1 MRSPCSTTAAG
12 SRTARRRRS
21 RKMPASSKPI
31 SAVPW
36 RASMLKLEGVVA
48 AYDDV
53 VCLRGVSLEVRAGEV
68 VTLIG
73 DNGAGKST
81 TLKAVSGLIA
91 PREGTIEFEG
101 RAIAG
106 RSPDAIVALGLVQ
119 VPEGR
124 RVFPELSVEDNLRVG
139 AYLVDT
145 RAEVRASLHEVY
157 RRFPRLEERRG
168 QFAGTLSGGEQQML
182 AFGRAMMARPKL
194 LMLDEPSLG
203 LAPLMVAEV
212 MRSIRVFRDSG
223 VTVFL
228 VEQNANL
235 ALRLADRA
243 YVMETGRITMS
254 GSGAQLLADERVRAS
269 YLGAKTTSA
278 GERACG

>member
-1 MRSPCSTTAAG
+1 
-12 SRTARRRRS
+12 
-21 RKMPASSKPI
+21 
-31 SAVPW
+31 V
-36 RASMLKLEGVVA
+36 LKLDGVVA

-53 VCLRGVSLEVRAGEV
+53 ICLHGVSLEVRRGEI

-73 DNGAGKST
+73 ANGAGKST
-81 TLKAVSGLIA
+81 TLKTISGLLA
-91 PREGTIEFEG
+91 PRAGTIEFDG
-101 RAIAG
+101 QTIAG

-124 RVFPELSVEDNLRVG
+124 RVFPELTVEENLRVG
-139 AYLVDT
+139 AYLVDRRT
-145 RAEVRASLHEVY
+145 KVRGTLSDVY
-157 RRFPRLEERRG
+157 ARFPRLAERRK

-182 AFGRAMMARPKL
+182 AFGRAMMAQPKL

-203 LAPLMVAEV
+203 LAPLMVDEV
-212 MRSIRVFRDSG
+212 MRSIRVFRESG

-243 YVMETGRITMS
+243 YVMETGKITMT

-269 YLGAKTTSA
+269 YLGAKAPSH
-278 GERACG
+278 GRAAQTK

>member
-1 MRSPCSTTAAG
+1 
-12 SRTARRRRS
+12 
-21 RKMPASSKPI
+21 
-31 SAVPW
+31 V
-36 RASMLKLEGVVA
+36 LKLDGVVA

-53 VCLRGVSLEVRAGEV
+53 TCLHGVSLDVRRGEI

-73 DNGAGKST
+73 ANGAGKST
-81 TLKAVSGLIA
+81 TLKTISGLLA
-91 PREGTIEFEG
+91 PRAGSIEFDG
-101 RAIAG
+101 QTVAG

-124 RVFPELSVEDNLRVG
+124 RVFPELTVEENLRVG
-139 AYLVDT
+139 AYLIAQRT
-145 RAEVRASLHEVY
+145 KVRGTLSDVY
-157 RRFPRLEERRG
+157 DRFPRLAERRR

-182 AFGRAMMARPKL
+182 AFGRAMMAQPKL

-203 LAPLMVAEV
+203 LAPLMVDEV
-212 MRSIRVFRDSG
+212 MRSIRAFRDSG

-243 YVMETGRITMS
+243 YVMETGKITMT

-269 YLGAKTTSA
+269 YLGAKAPSPRRVAQT
-278 GERACG
+278 E

>member
-1 MRSPCSTTAAG
+1 
-12 SRTARRRRS
+12 
-21 RKMPASSKPI
+21 
-31 SAVPW
+31 V
-36 RASMLKLEGVVA
+36 LKLDGVIA
-48 AYDDV
+48 AYDDLT
-53 VCLRGVSLEVRAGEV
+53 CLHGVSLEVRRGEI

-73 DNGAGKST
+73 ANGAGKST
-81 TLKAVSGLIA
+81 TLKTVSGLLT
-91 PREGTIEFEG
+91 PRAGTIEFDG
-101 RAIAG
+101 RPITG

-124 RVFPELSVEDNLRVG
+124 RVFPDLSVEENLRVG
-139 AYLVDT
+139 AYLVDK
-145 RAEVRASLHEVY
+145 RGRVREMLAEVY
-157 RRFPRLEERRG
+157 RRFPRLAERRR
-168 QFAGTLSGGEQQML
+168 QLAGTLSGGEQQML
-182 AFGRAMMARPKL
+182 AFGRAMMAQPKL

-203 LAPLMVAEV
+203 LAPLMVDEV

-243 YVMETGRITMS
+243 YVMETGKITMT

-269 YLGAKTTSA
+269 YLGAKATPHTGVA
-278 GERACG
+278 PTQ